1 MLTNRGGVVI
11 VSGVFCLA
19 FGFSTVNYYL
29 VLLGIFLVLGS
40 VISMPYFEL
49 AVDLDNIEITRTID
63 KEKVFSEDFIFV
75 TVTVKNKGRLRI
87 DYLEVFDTYPEIFTL
102 VLGKSIMTTRLDPG
116 EEKVFS
122 YVLQCRRRGTH
133 KIGPVKLVVH
143 DRLGLHFEQKVF
155 EIYTELLIYPSYQDI
170 RKLEAMGGRRTL
182 GRIFGVHKTKQKG
195 MGTEFFGI
203 RNYFPMDEYRR
214 IDWKAT
220 AKTGGI
226 MVREF
231 GTEKNIKILI
241 LLDTS
246 MSMGGGLP
254 DNTKLDYSIRAAVL
268 LAKLALERR
277 DEVGVVAFSNKV
289 HSYVKPGMGKEY
301 FYKIL
306 EALANLEP
314 RGGLRMKEAMEW
326 VLKRTPK
333 RSFFILLTDLEET
346 SGEIIE
352 ACKLARANKNYLLV
366 ISPFG
371 PWFEAYPGEM
381 TPVQRALAEAISEEL
396 LEQRKKMV
404 DELVKMDVEVIDV
417 GPEDFLPAV
426 VSQYLKAKK
435 KGVALR

>member
-1 MLTNRGGVVI
+1 MLTTRGAVVI

-19 FGFSTVNYYL
+19 FGFSSVNYYL
-29 VLLGIFLVLGS
+29 VLLGIFLILGS

-63 KEKVFSEDFIFV
+63 KEKVFAEDFIFV
-75 TVTVKNKGRLRI
+75 TVTVENKGRLRI

-116 EEKVFS
+116 EKKVFS
-122 YVLQCRRRGTH
+122 YVLQCRRRGIH
-133 KIGPVKLVVH
+133 KIGPIKLVVH
-143 DRLGLHFEQKVF
+143 DRLGLHFQEKQF
-155 EIYTELLIYPSYQDI
+155 DIYTELLIYPSYQDI
-170 RKLEAMGGRRTL
+170 RRMEAMGGQRTL
-182 GRIFGVHKTKQKG
+182 GRIFGMHKTKQKG
-195 MGTEFFGI
+195 MGTEFFGL
-203 RNYFPMDEYRR
+203 RDYFPMDEFRR

-220 AKTGGI
+220 ARTGDLMI
-226 MVREF
+226 REF
-231 GTEKNIKILI
+231 ETEKNIKILI

-246 MSMGGGLP
+246 ASMGGGLP
-254 DNTKLDYSIRAAVL
+254 NNTKLDYSIRAAVL

-289 HSYVKPGMGKEY
+289 HSYVKPRMGKDY
-301 FYKIL
+301 FYRIL
-306 EALANLEP
+306 EALATVEP
-314 RGGLRMKEAMEW
+314 RGGMRMMEVMEW

-333 RSFFILLTDLEET
+333 RSFFIFFTDLEEE
-346 SGEIIE
+346 SKEVIE
-352 ACKLARANKNYLLV
+352 ACRLARAHKNTMLV

-371 PWFEAYPGEM
+371 PWFEAYPGEL

-396 LEQRKKMV
+396 LEHRKKMV
-404 DELVKMDVEVIDV
+404 DELVRMGVEVIDV
-417 GPEDFLPAV
+417 SPNDFLPAV

>member
-1 MLTNRGGVVI
+1 MLTTRGAI
-11 VSGVFCLA
+11 FIISGVFCLA
-19 FGFSTVNYYL
+19 FGFSSVNYYL
-29 VLLGIFLVLGS
+29 VLIGILLILGS

-63 KEKVFSEDFIFV
+63 KEKVFAEDFVFV
-75 TVTVKNKGRLRI
+75 TVTVENKGRLRI

-102 VLGKSIMTTRLDPG
+102 VLGKSIITTRLDPG
-116 EEKVFS
+116 EKKVFS
-122 YVLQCRRRGTH
+122 YVLQCRRRGVH
-133 KIGPVKLVVH
+133 KIGPIKLVVH
-143 DRLGLHFEQKVF
+143 DRLGLHFEQKTF
-155 EIYTELLIYPSYQDI
+155 EIYTELLIYPSYQDV
-170 RKLEAMGGRRTL
+170 RKMEAMGSQRTL
-182 GRIFGVHKTKQKG
+182 GRIFGMHKTKQKG

-220 AKTGGI
+220 ARTGDL
-226 MVREF
+226 MMREF
-231 GTEKNIKILI
+231 EIEKNIKIMI

-246 MSMGGGLP
+246 ASMGGGLP

-277 DEVGVVAFSNKV
+277 DEVGVVAFSNKI
-289 HSYVKPGMGKEY
+289 HSYVKPTMGKEY
-301 FYKIL
+301 FYRIL
-306 EALANLEP
+306 EALAIVEP
-314 RGGLRMKEAMEW
+314 KGGMRMMEAMEW

-346 SGEIIE
+346 SRELIN
-352 ACKLARANKNYLLV
+352 ACKLARAHKNSLLV

-371 PWFEAYPGEM
+371 PWFEAYPGEL
-381 TPVQRALAEAISEEL
+381 TPVQRALTEAISEEL
-396 LEQRKKMV
+396 LEQRKKII
-404 DELVKMDVEVIDV
+404 DELVRMDIGVIDV
-417 GPEDFLPAV
+417 SPDDFLPAV